1 MKFDEYQRYDA
12 IGLAELVHRREV
24 TPAELLTA
32 AQSRLEA
39 VNSAINAVIRRLD
52 GEAERMIAEAAPDAP
67 LRGVPFLLKDITAR
81 MQGVP
86 TAAGSRLFQD
96 QPCEADSAIVA
107 AYRRAG
113 LVIFGKTNTPEF
125 GLACTTEPALYG
137 PTRNPWNL
145 ERIAGGSSGGSAA
158 AVAAGIV
165 PAAHASDGG
174 GSIRI
179 PASCCGVFGLKPS
192 RGRVS
197 MAPGGEGWGSLSV
210 QHVVSRSVRDSAIL
224 LDIACQPVVGDPY
237 YLAPPAE
244 SFAAQAARAPSRLR
258 IGVTKQALMYG
269 TMHADCAGAV
279 DETAALCAEL
289 GHEVEEIAVSEDF
302 IAMAQAVN
310 VLVSSSVAEMI
321 DAELERRGEALRQG
335 ELETLSRSMWDE
347 GKTTHGTQYVAALKM
362 VHAFG
367 RRFARL
373 FEGMDVMLLSTLAH
387 PPPALGYMNTNA
399 PDLTGYAER
408 LYGFMPNT
416 QPFNV
421 SGLPAASVPL
431 GWSADGLPI
440 GVQIGAGHGREG
452 LLLQLAAQ
460 LEAARP
466 WGQRRPAL
474 QAQRVVA

>member
-1 MKFDEYQRYDA
+1 MNFEEYQRHDA
-12 IGLAELVHRREV
+12 TGLAELVRRREV
-24 TPAELLTA
+24 TPDELLA
-32 AQSRLEA
+32 AATSRLEA
-39 VNSAINAVIRRLD
+39 VNPAINAVIRRLD
-52 GEAERMIAEAAPDAP
+52 GEAQRMIAELAPGAP
-67 LRGVPFLLKDITAR
+67 LSGVPFLLKDITAR
-81 MQGVP
+81 LQGVP
-86 TAAGSRLFQD
+86 TGAGSRLFQD
-96 QPCEADSAIVA
+96 QPCGADSALVA

-125 GLACTTEPALYG
+125 GLACTTEPALFG

-145 ERIAGGSSGGSAA
+145 AHIAGGSSGGSAA

-197 MAPGGEGWGSLSV
+197 MAPNGEGWGSLSV
-210 QHVVSRSVRDSAIL
+210 QHVVSHTVRDSALL
-224 LDIACQPVVGDPY
+224 LDVGCQPVVGDPY

-244 SFAAQAARAPSRLR
+244 SFAAQASRPPGRLR

-269 TMHADCAGAV
+269 TMHADCARTV

-289 GHEVEEIAVSEDF
+289 GHDVEEIVVSEDF

-310 VLVSSSVAEMI
+310 VLVSASVAEMI

-335 ELETLSRSMWDE
+335 ELETLSRSMWE
-347 GKTTHGTQYVAALKM
+347 QGKGELGTHYVAGLKGA
-362 VHAFG
+362 HAFG

-387 PPPALGYMNTNA
+387 PPPLLGYMDANA

-440 GVQIGAGHGREG
+440 GVQIAAGHGREG

-466 WGQRRPAL
+466 WRDRRPAL
-474 QAQRVVA
+474 QAERALA